1 LLVPSVLLVLA
12 LDRARAWPRLAACQG
27 WVFGLASAAMLCLY
41 LAAAGGYLFS
51 HVFLDHIEPAITS
64 LSWLFWHGKPLYQ
77 DLVTQERYS
86 DPYGPYVY
94 IFVALSQSLLGP
106 GIFAAKLPC
115 VLSGAASL
123 ILLFITIRRKA
134 APARALCW
142 TGLAAALLLTFGN
155 NSFWTRPDPFILLA
169 TVLGLFAATLDGIA
183 GPILLG
189 LSLGI
194 AVNLKINSFL
204 YFLPAMALALPRKWS
219 IPGIITGLVITSGAA
234 LLPFVLFHNISP
246 ANYRA
251 LLKLGSERGF
261 GIPTCLQVLQRF
273 LFFILPIA
281 LAFAYGRTRD
291 GGEFRQFFARQRFYL
306 AALLV
311 AFCFILPVASLR
323 GSGRYHLM
331 PFVPIIALVMADLP
345 AFEWDF
351 ASPAHKCALAIVMIG
366 CTWLGTCLV
375 AGTTGFYQT
384 LAPALSGNA
393 RAKACEEDL
402 SQIVHDHPGDVVLA
416 GVGSEDTYTDT
427 FSRFVLA
434 DAGMPTG
441 VDPSVLMDFDN
452 TGHGQLDFQ
461 ALISGIEGEENGK
474 PILFVIPK
482 DSVPFSMYS
491 YQHIYPDDF
500 REAFAAGYARVA
512 TTGGFDIYA
521 PLGRKG
527 PKGPK

>member
-1 LLVPSVLLVLA
+1 
-12 LDRARAWPRLAACQG
+12 
-27 WVFGLASAAMLCLY
+27 
-41 LAAAGGYLFS
+41 
-51 HVFLDHIEPAITS
+51 
-64 LSWLFWHGKPLYQ
+64 
-77 DLVTQERYS
+77 
-86 DPYGPYVY
+86 
-94 IFVALSQSLLGP
+94 
-106 GIFAAKLPC
+106 
-115 VLSGAASL
+115 
-123 ILLFITIRRKA
+123 
-134 APARALCW
+134 
-142 TGLAAALLLTFGN
+142 
-155 NSFWTRPDPFILLA
+155 
-169 TVLGLFAATLDGIA
+169 
-183 GPILLG
+183 
-189 LSLGI
+189 
-194 AVNLKINSFL
+194 
-204 YFLPAMALALPRKWS
+204 
-219 IPGIITGLVITSGAA
+219 
-234 LLPFVLFHNISP
+234 
-246 ANYRA
+246 
-251 LLKLGSERGF
+251 
-261 GIPTCLQVLQRF
+261 
-273 LFFILPIA
+273 
-281 LAFAYGRTRD
+281 
-291 GGEFRQFFARQRFYL
+291 
-306 AALLV
+306 
-311 AFCFILPVASLR
+311 
-323 GSGRYHLM
+323 M

-461 ALISGIEGEENGK
+461 ALISGIESEENGK